1 MSTPVS
7 KVYSIF
13 LRKISDLDMAGYEDW
28 LLEDSLDGLL
38 EMAIMRFDGYCL
50 NKLTLTKKDDEFYFD
65 SDLTG
70 REIDILTEYM
80 LLNWYAP
87 KVNDADKMRNNLNT
101 KDFTEYSKANM
112 LAEVEA
118 TYDKVQRRARS
129 LMNEYLTLNGDLSTW
144 KP

>member
-1 MSTPVS
+1 
-7 KVYSIF
+7 
-13 LRKISDLDMAGYEDW
+13 
-28 LLEDSLDGLL
+28 
-38 EMAIMRFDGYCL
+38 
-50 NKLTLTKKDDEFYFD
+50 
-65 SDLTG
+65 
-70 REIDILTEYM
+70 
-80 LLNWYAP
+80 
-87 KVNDADKMRNNLNT
+87 MRNNLNT

>member
-13 LRKISDLDMAGYEDW
+13 LRKISDLDMAGYDDA
-28 LLEDSLDGLL
+28 LLNDSLDGLL

-50 NKLTLTKKDDEFYFD
+50 NKLTLTEKDDELYFD

-70 REIDILTEYM
+70 REVDILTEYM

-118 TYDKVQRRARS
+118 TYDKVQHRARS
-129 LMNEYLTLNGDLSTW
+129 LMNEYLTLNGDLPTW